1 MNTTAEIYDLMETTG
16 KSAPDIT
23 QALKNIG
30 GDMQTGV
37 KKIATYFLDE
47 GRYEGYQVGKQIGEK
62 SGLLKGTTIG
72 LAIPVLFG
80 TGYYLYD
87 KHKVKAAQRAHEA
100 AGKEILDGFKS
111 AASTEVEIVS
121 SPSCNTCTSD
131 TENTHN
137 KGGENNA
144 DVP

>member
-1 MNTTAEIYDLMETTG
+1 MNTLALFFVLLETTG
-16 KSAPDIT
+16 KSAPYNT
-23 QALKNIG
+23 QAHKNIG

-80 TGYYLYD
+80 TGSYLNG
-87 KHKVKAAQRAHEA
+87 KHKDKATQRAHA
-100 AGKEILDGFKS
+100 ADG
-111 AASTEVEIVS
+111 
-121 SPSCNTCTSD
+121 
-131 TENTHN
+131 
-137 KGGENNA
+137 
-144 DVP
+144 

>member
-47 GRYEGYQVGKQIGEK
+47 GRYEGYQVGNKSEKKAVCLKARLSGWPFPYYSAPGTICMTNTKLRPPSVRMKQTARK
-62 SGLLKGTTIG
+62 FWMDL
-72 LAIPVLFG
+72 
-80 TGYYLYD
+80 
-87 KHKVKAAQRAHEA
+87 
-100 AGKEILDGFKS
+100 
-111 AASTEVEIVS
+111 
-121 SPSCNTCTSD
+121 SPQ
-131 TENTHN
+131 
-137 KGGENNA
+137 
-144 DVP
+144 PLRR

>member
-62 SGLLKGTTIG
+62 SFAVHLTMTDDYPWAQAFVIIETI
-72 LAIPVLFG
+72 
-80 TGYYLYD
+80 
-87 KHKVKAAQRAHEA
+87 
-100 AGKEILDGFKS
+100 
-111 AASTEVEIVS
+111 
-121 SPSCNTCTSD
+121 
-131 TENTHN
+131 
-137 KGGENNA
+137 
-144 DVP
+144 

>member
-47 GRYEGYQVGKQIGEK
+47 GRYEGYQVGKQIGGK

-80 TGYYLYD
+80 TICMTNTKLRPPSVRMKQTARKFWMD
-87 KHKVKAAQRAHEA
+87 
-100 AGKEILDGFKS
+100 L
-111 AASTEVEIVS
+111 
-121 SPSCNTCTSD
+121 SPQ
-131 TENTHN
+131 
-137 KGGENNA
+137 
-144 DVP
+144 PLRR

>member
-1 MNTTAEIYDLMETTG
+1 MNTTAEISDLMETTG

-87 KHKVKAAQRAHEA
+87 KQFDSHFLVRM
-100 AGKEILDGFKS
+100 
-111 AASTEVEIVS
+111 
-121 SPSCNTCTSD
+121 
-131 TENTHN
+131 
-137 KGGENNA
+137 
-144 DVP
+144 

>member
-1 MNTTAEIYDLMETTG
+1 MSTTAEIYDLMETTG
-16 KSAPDIT
+16 KSAPDIA

-47 GRYEGYQVGKQIGEK
+47 GRYEGYRVGKQIGEK
-62 SGLLKGTTIG
+62 NGLLKGTIIG
-72 LAIPVLFG
+72 LAIPALLG
-80 TGYYLYD
+80 AGYYLYD
-87 KHKVKAAQRAHEA
+87 KHKVRAAMCVHEA
-100 AGKEILDGFKS
+100 DGKEILDGFKA

-121 SPSCNTCTSD
+121 TPSCDNCLSNTGD
-131 TENTHN
+131 AQN

>member
-62 SGLLKGTTIG
+62 NGLLKGTIIG
-72 LAIPVLFG
+72 LAIPALLG
-80 TGYYLYD
+80 AGYYLYD
-87 KHKVKAAQRAHEA
+87 KHKVKAALRVHEA
-100 AGKEILDGFKS
+100 DGKEILDGFKA

-121 SPSCNTCTSD
+121 TPSCDNCLSNTGD
-131 TENTHN
+131 AQN

>member
-37 KKIATYFLDE
+37 KKIASYFLDE
-47 GRYEGYQVGKQIGEK
+47 GRYEGYQVGKHIGER
-62 SGLLKGTTIG
+62 SGLLKGTIIG
-72 LAIPVLFG
+72 LAVPALIG
-80 TGYYLYD
+80 AGYYFYD
-87 KHKVKAAQRAHEA
+87 KHKAKVALRTHGADGKA
-100 AGKEILDGFKS
+100 ILDGFK
-111 AASTEVEIVS
+111 ASTPTEVETVS
-121 SPSCNTCTSD
+121 SQTCDSCTSIEGEATD
-131 TENTHN
+131 

-144 DVP
+144 DVS

>member
-1 MNTTAEIYDLMETTG
+1 MNTTAEIYYLMETAG

-62 SGLLKGTTIG
+62 SGLLKGTIIG
-72 LAIPVLFG
+72 LAIPVLLG
-80 TGYYLYD
+80 VGCYLYD
-87 KHKVKAAQRAHEA
+87 NHKVKAVLRAHEA
-100 AGKEILDGFKS
+100 DGTEILDGFKS
-111 AASTEVEIVS
+111 AASTVE
-121 SPSCNTCTSD
+121 
-131 TENTHN
+131 ER
-137 KGGENNA
+137 
-144 DVP
+144 VPGIACDDDPGSRRVEQKDGDES

>member
-87 KHKVKAAQRAHEA
+87 KHKV
-100 AGKEILDGFKS
+100 ILILLRLVRQIRF
-111 AASTEVEIVS
+111 IVLPGYRRPVMS
-121 SPSCNTCTSD
+121 QHPRQLLGI
-131 TENTHN
+131 H
-137 KGGENNA
+137 A
-144 DVP
+144 VL

>member
-37 KKIATYFLDE
+37 KKIAIYFLDE

-62 SGLLKGTTIG
+62 NGLLKGTIIG
-72 LAIPVLFG
+72 LAIPALLG
-80 TGYYLYD
+80 AGYYMYG
-87 KHKVKAAQRAHEA
+87 KHKAKATLRAHEA
-100 AGKEILDGFKS
+100 DGKVILDGFK
-111 AASTEVEIVS
+111 AAVSTEAEIVS
-121 SPSCNTCTSD
+121 PSSCDNYPSD
-131 TENTHN
+131 TGDTQN

>member
-1 MNTTAEIYDLMETTG
+1 MNTTAEIYDLMVTTG

-37 KKIATYFLDE
+37 KKIASYFLDE
-47 GRYEGYQVGKQIGEK
+47 GRYEGYQVGKQIGER
-62 SGLLKGTTIG
+62 SGLLKGTIIG
-72 LAIPVLFG
+72 LAVPALIG
-80 TGYYLYD
+80 AGYYFYD
-87 KHKVKAAQRAHEA
+87 KHKAKVALRAHEED
-100 AGKEILDGFKS
+100 GKEILDGFK
-111 AASTEVEIVS
+111 AATPSEAEDVS
-121 SPSCNTCTSD
+121 SPTSGSCTSIVGEATD
-131 TENTHN
+131 

>member
-23 QALKNIG
+23 QALKNTG

-37 KKIATYFLDE
+37 KKIAAYFLDE

-62 SGLLKGTTIG
+62 SGLLKGTIIG
-72 LAIPVLFG
+72 LAIPALLSA
-80 TGYYLYD
+80 GYYLYD
-87 KHKVKAAQRAHEA
+87 KHKVRTALYAHEA
-100 AGKEILDGFKS
+100 SGKEILDGFK
-111 AASTEVEIVS
+111 AATSTEVEVVS
-121 SPSCNTCTSD
+121 SLSCDNRPCD
-131 TENTHN
+131 TGNAQI

>member
-37 KKIATYFLDE
+37 KRIATYFLNE
-47 GRYEGYQVGKQIGEK
+47 GRYEGYQVGEK
-62 SGLLKGTTIG
+62 SGLLKGTIIG
-72 LAIPVLFG
+72 LTVPVLLG
-80 TGYYLYD
+80 TGYYLYG
-87 KHKVKAAQRAHEA
+87 KHKAKADLRVHEA
-100 AGKEILDGFKS
+100 DGKRILDGLKDATS
-111 AASTEVEIVS
+111 AEAEIVLP
-121 SPSCNTCTSD
+121 PSCDNCPSD
-131 TENTHN
+131 AGDTQN

-144 DVP
+144 DVS

>member
-62 SGLLKGTTIG
+62 NGLLKGTIIG
-72 LAIPVLFG
+72 LAIPTLLG
-80 TGYYLYD
+80 AGYYLYD
-87 KHKVKAAQRAHEA
+87 KHKAKAALRAHDA
-100 AGKEILDGFKS
+100 DGKEILDGFKA
-111 AASTEVEIVS
+111 AASTKVDIVS
-121 SPSCNTCTSD
+121 HPSCDNCPSD
-131 TENTHN
+131 TGNAQN

>member
-47 GRYEGYQVGKQIGEK
+47 GRYSDAVY
-62 SGLLKGTTIG
+62 T
-72 LAIPVLFG
+72 
-80 TGYYLYD
+80 
-87 KHKVKAAQRAHEA
+87 
-100 AGKEILDGFKS
+100 
-111 AASTEVEIVS
+111 
-121 SPSCNTCTSD
+121 SPFDCT
-131 TENTHN
+131 
-137 KGGENNA
+137 A
-144 DVP
+144 V

>member
-47 GRYEGYQVGKQIGEK
+47 GR
-62 SGLLKGTTIG
+62 
-72 LAIPVLFG
+72 
-80 TGYYLYD
+80 
-87 KHKVKAAQRAHEA
+87 
-100 AGKEILDGFKS
+100 
-111 AASTEVEIVS
+111 
-121 SPSCNTCTSD
+121 
-131 TENTHN
+131 
-137 KGGENNA
+137 
-144 DVP
+144 

>member
-62 SGLLKGTTIG
+62 NGLLKGTIIG
-72 LAIPVLFG
+72 LRFPHCSAPG
-80 TGYYLYD
+80 TICMTNIRLRPPCVCMKQTARKFWMD
-87 KHKVKAAQRAHEA
+87 LRPQPLRR
-100 AGKEILDGFKS
+100 
-111 AASTEVEIVS
+111 
-121 SPSCNTCTSD
+121 
-131 TENTHN
+131 
-137 KGGENNA
+137 
-144 DVP
+144 